1 MSSGSSNSSP
11 SSRSSQ
17 SSVSFSSINA
27 FCGDGRQDR
36 GEQCGEP
43 GLSCPQGQTC
53 NSTSCLC
60 SGGGLCGNGTINQG
74 EQCGEPGL
82 ICPQDQTCEAGWCL
96 CQGAVTCGNG
106 SADRGEQ
113 CGEPGLSC
121 PQGQI
126 CGQNTCLCTGGPYC
140 GDGNINRGE
149 LCGEPGL
156 SCAPGQTCNPTNC
169 LCVSPANL
177 FFICGD
183 GKKDPGE
190 ECDDGNNRDEDG
202 CGSLCLVE
210 AGFCGD
216 AIVQKGLGEQC
227 EPSTF
232 DRSLSFICGP
242 DCRFHSFT
250 CGDGRVD
257 AGEEC
262 DEGLRN
268 SDGPNAHC
276 RTNCSFARCGD
287 ATLDTVTEQCDD
299 GNKLGGDGCDK
310 FCLIQPTAAPGQV
323 LGAAVPL
330 QYTPLPGEVLPAQL
344 GTTTDGTLGQNGA
357 QGTQDGRPLVMP
369 KGPNAPRTPV
379 AVGTPVPNAPQLHYD
394 ENGEVVDKNGNPVAR
409 EKVIQMQDE
418 TIKSQRIVA
427 GQRTPKGDLNASG
440 PAAVAVM
447 AAGAAGGYA
456 WTRKRRR

>member
-1 MSSGSSNSSP
+1 MRSNPTNPACGNGS
-11 SSRSSQ
+11 
-17 SSVSFSSINA
+17 A
-27 FCGDGRQDR
+27 DR

-310 FCLIQPTAAPGQV
+310 YCRPQAGAAQSVASNANTVQGQV
-323 LGAAVPL
+323 VQLN
-330 QYTPLPGEVLPAQL
+330 YNLPGSTDEGGTAGSIAASSASSGIVAPTRPGVTGIE
-344 GTTTDGTLGQNGA
+344 GTTGGSPTSPTRNV
-357 QGTQDGRPLVMP
+357 QGTIVSP
-369 KGPNAPRTPV
+369 GPQN
-379 AVGTPVPNAPQLHYD
+379 D
-394 ENGEVVDKNGNPVAR
+394 
-409 EKVIQMQDE
+409 
-418 TIKSQRIVA
+418 
-427 GQRTPKGDLNASG
+427 GDLNASG

-456 WTRKRRR
+456 WIRKRRSY